1 MLTEVCR
8 ESLQAMR
15 QSLLSSYELGSA
27 LLEEAL
33 FAEAWT
39 ERKPDIFV
47 FSDYRR
53 NEGFRSLRDVLEI
66 IDYALILLETPDD
79 HSPSEIYTK
88 TIRSVS
94 LVRQWARILEDSA

>member
-1 MLTEVCR
+1 MLAEVCK

-15 QSLLSSYELGSA
+15 LSLLSSYELGSA

-39 ERKPDIFV
+39 EKKPDVLV

-53 NEGFRSLRDVLEI
+53 NEGLRRLKDVLEI
-66 IDYALILLETPDD
+66 IDYALLLLDEGAEK
-79 HSPSEIYTK
+79 SSSEIYTK
-88 TIRSVS
+88 TMKSVS
-94 LVRQWARILEDSA
+94 MVRQWARILESSA